1 MKKILIITC
10 LFSSGLAMAQSWKER
25 TNELTEND
33 FYNIQLA
40 GKSLQT
46 IIDTQGKPQNVEAL
60 FGKALKQEVYLES
73 EGMAD
78 YVYHGF
84 WLSFWSQESNKVELS
99 GFEITNNQ
107 VSLIIKGVSIRIG
120 DSIDKLGKV
129 KQNTN
134 RDGTKGVVYTTIGGI
149 DYHFLYIDFD
159 QQTKQ
164 ITEIR
169 YIVQT

>member
-10 LFSSGLAMAQSWKER
+10 LFSSCLVTAQGWKER
-25 TNELTEND
+25 TNELTEED

-46 IIDTQGKPQNVEAL
+46 IIDTQGQPKNVEAL

-73 EGMAD
+73 EGMAY

-84 WLSFWSQESNKVELS
+84 GFSFWSQEPNKVDLS
-99 GFEITNNQ
+99 SFEITNNR
-107 VSLIIKGVSIRIG
+107 VSLVIKGVSIKIG

-134 RDGTKGVVYTTIGGI
+134 RDGTKGIVYTTIDGI

-159 QQTKQ
+159 QQTKRT
-164 ITEIR
+164 TEIG